1 MLCTRIISI
10 YTQKASQSIYTV
22 LQHTSVWVVLPD
34 VTQKNR
40 NEPQAP
46 AEGALSLNLG
56 CVGTSCPATIPL
68 LISWSFSIKKREA
81 EPFAWSQGFLSST
94 SEGNKALAN
103 RVLKCLRG
111 CEGRWPLPL
120 CGRSLSEQEMNHLC
134 LLSKRDSEWI
144 WQAKP
149 GSIRSPPPTH
159 THSSAALFTKL
170 FISGGKTCT
179 PARCWLLLARSKLP
193 AWFTSRHTNK
203 LHISTWYKNRFKATL
218 KILPHATAVGLK
230 RSEL

>member
-159 THSSAALFTKL
+159 THTAQQHFLLNSS
-170 FISGGKTCT
+170 SVEGK
-179 PARCWLLLARSKLP
+179 PAHLP
-193 AWFTSRHTNK
+193 DAD
-203 LHISTWYKNRFKATL
+203 YC
-218 KILPHATAVGLK
+218 
-230 RSEL
+230 